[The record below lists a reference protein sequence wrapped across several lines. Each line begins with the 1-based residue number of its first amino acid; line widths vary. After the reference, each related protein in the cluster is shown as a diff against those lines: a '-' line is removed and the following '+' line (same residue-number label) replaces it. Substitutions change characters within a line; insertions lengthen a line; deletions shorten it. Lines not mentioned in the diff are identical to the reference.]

1 LGLITAKLCCMLVV
15 GLHRIRIRICR
26 SSPNHRSTQPLYTQ
40 LPLYLTAMARRNL
53 MLVTLCLLLAG
64 ATAQWG
70 HPDNPDTE
78 TGREVSIV
86 TLFPIGA

>member
-1 LGLITAKLCCMLVV
+1 
-15 GLHRIRIRICR
+15 
-26 SSPNHRSTQPLYTQ
+26 
-40 LPLYLTAMARRNL
+40 MARRNL